1 MNLKKENT
9 RLCWDGSNKDS
20 PDDWAVNDNVDMEDN
35 PLITFGNSKSK
46 FMTDVYNIRIDH
58 PGEEIWLG
66 TADVKA
72 CFRTPK
78 LHPEITGTFSFM
90 IGFMNCFFV
99 MTAMVFGYKS
109 STNSWEPFRRAIEI
123 MSSVFFDKYKDDKE
137 SYKDYLDYVVFDELP
152 SREVTFTKAI
162 RPAQHQ

>member
-78 LHPEITGTFSFM
+78 LHPDITGTFSFM

-123 MSSVFFDKYKDDKE
+123 MSIVCSLTNTKTTKNRTRTIWTTLSLTNYHREK
-137 SYKDYLDYVVFDELP
+137 SP
-152 SREVTFTKAI
+152 SQRL
-162 RPAQHQ
+162 